1 MGHTTAGMVYFLLF
15 LFFRKISNKY
25 KKLILFK
32 GGNMILNG
40 KTVDLKEEISVE
52 QLLKDYDLN
61 PQKVVVEVNME
72 ILDDEVYST
81 YLLKNEDTVEVISF
95 VGGG

>member
-1 MGHTTAGMVYFLLF
+1 
-15 LFFRKISNKY
+15 
-25 KKLILFK
+25 
-32 GGNMILNG
+32 MILNG
-40 KTVDLKEEISVE
+40 KTIDLKEDISGE

>member
-1 MGHTTAGMVYFLLF
+1 
-15 LFFRKISNKY
+15 
-25 KKLILFK
+25 
-32 GGNMILNG
+32 MILNG
-40 KTVDLKEEISVE
+40 KTIDLKEDISVKD
-52 QLLKDYDLN
+52 LLENYDLN

-95 VGGG
+95 VGGGWFEDILKWDSDRKRGKLHSL

>member
-1 MGHTTAGMVYFLLF
+1 
-15 LFFRKISNKY
+15 
-25 KKLILFK
+25 
-32 GGNMILNG
+32 MILNG
-40 KTVDLKEEISVE
+40 KTVDLKEDISVKD
-52 QLLKDYDLN
+52 LLENYDLN

-95 VGGG
+95 VGGGWFVDILKWVSDRNWGNLHCL

>member
-1 MGHTTAGMVYFLLF
+1 
-15 LFFRKISNKY
+15 
-25 KKLILFK
+25 
-32 GGNMILNG
+32 MILNG
-40 KTVDLKEEISVE
+40 KTIDLKEDISVE

-95 VGGG
+95 VGGGWFEYILKWNSNRNWGKLHSL

>member
-1 MGHTTAGMVYFLLF
+1 
-15 LFFRKISNKY
+15 
-25 KKLILFK
+25 
-32 GGNMILNG
+32 MILNG

-61 PQKVVVEVNME
+61 PQKVDVEVNME

>member
-1 MGHTTAGMVYFLLF
+1 
-15 LFFRKISNKY
+15 
-25 KKLILFK
+25 
-32 GGNMILNG
+32 MILNG

-61 PQKVVVEVNME
+61 PQKVVGEVNME

>member
-1 MGHTTAGMVYFLLF
+1 
-15 LFFRKISNKY
+15 
-25 KKLILFK
+25 
-32 GGNMILNG
+32 MILNG
-40 KTVDLKEEISVE
+40 KTIDLKEDIYVE

>member
-1 MGHTTAGMVYFLLF
+1 
-15 LFFRKISNKY
+15 
-25 KKLILFK
+25 
-32 GGNMILNG
+32 MILHG
-40 KTVDLKEEISVE
+40 KTIDLKEDISVE

>member
-1 MGHTTAGMVYFLLF
+1 
-15 LFFRKISNKY
+15 
-25 KKLILFK
+25 
-32 GGNMILNG
+32 MILNG
-40 KTVDLKEEISVE
+40 KTVALKEDISVKD
-52 QLLKDYDLN
+52 LLENYDLN

>member
-1 MGHTTAGMVYFLLF
+1 
-15 LFFRKISNKY
+15 
-25 KKLILFK
+25 
-32 GGNMILNG
+32 MILNG
-40 KTVDLKEEISVE
+40 KTIDLKEDISVE

-95 VGGG
+95 VRGG

>member
-1 MGHTTAGMVYFLLF
+1 
-15 LFFRKISNKY
+15 
-25 KKLILFK
+25 
-32 GGNMILNG
+32 MILNG
-40 KTVDLKEEISVE
+40 KTVDLKEDISVKD
-52 QLLKDYDLN
+52 LLENYDLN

-81 YLLKNEDTVEVISF
+81 YLLKNEVTVEVISV

>member
-1 MGHTTAGMVYFLLF
+1 
-15 LFFRKISNKY
+15 
-25 KKLILFK
+25 
-32 GGNMILNG
+32 MILNG

-61 PQKVVVEVNME
+61 PQKVVVEVNMQ

>member
-25 KKLILFK
+25 
-32 GGNMILNG
+32 NG
-40 KTVDLKEEISVE
+40 KTIDLKEDISVE

>member
-1 MGHTTAGMVYFLLF
+1 
-15 LFFRKISNKY
+15 
-25 KKLILFK
+25 
-32 GGNMILNG
+32 MILNG
-40 KTVDLKEEISVE
+40 KTIDLLEDISVE

>member
-1 MGHTTAGMVYFLLF
+1 
-15 LFFRKISNKY
+15 
-25 KKLILFK
+25 
-32 GGNMILNG
+32 MILNG
-40 KTVDLKEEISVE
+40 KTIDLKEDISVE

-61 PQKVVVEVNME
+61 PQTVVVEVNME

>member
-1 MGHTTAGMVYFLLF
+1 
-15 LFFRKISNKY
+15 
-25 KKLILFK
+25 
-32 GGNMILNG
+32 MILNG
-40 KTVDLKEEISVE
+40 KTIDLKEDISVE

-72 ILDDEVYST
+72 ILDDEVYSK

>member
-1 MGHTTAGMVYFLLF
+1 
-15 LFFRKISNKY
+15 
-25 KKLILFK
+25 
-32 GGNMILNG
+32 MILNG
-40 KTVDLKEEISVE
+40 KTVDLKEDVSVKD
-52 QLLKDYDLN
+52 LLENYDLN

-95 VGGG
+95 VGGGWFEDILKWDSDRNRGKLHSL

>member
-1 MGHTTAGMVYFLLF
+1 
-15 LFFRKISNKY
+15 
-25 KKLILFK
+25 
-32 GGNMILNG
+32 MILNG
-40 KTVDLKEEISVE
+40 KTVDLKEDTSVE

>member
-1 MGHTTAGMVYFLLF
+1 
-15 LFFRKISNKY
+15 
-25 KKLILFK
+25 
-32 GGNMILNG
+32 MILNG
-40 KTVDLKEEISVE
+40 KTIDLKEDISVE

-81 YLLKNEDTVEVISF
+81 YLLKNEDTIEVISF

>member
-1 MGHTTAGMVYFLLF
+1 
-15 LFFRKISNKY
+15 
-25 KKLILFK
+25 
-32 GGNMILNG
+32 MILNG
-40 KTVDLKEEISVE
+40 KTIDLKEDISVE

-95 VGGG
+95 VEGG

>member
-1 MGHTTAGMVYFLLF
+1 
-15 LFFRKISNKY
+15 
-25 KKLILFK
+25 
-32 GGNMILNG
+32 MILNG
-40 KTVDLKEEISVE
+40 KTIDLKEDISVE

-72 ILDDEVYST
+72 ILDDEVYSP

>member
-1 MGHTTAGMVYFLLF
+1 
-15 LFFRKISNKY
+15 
-25 KKLILFK
+25 
-32 GGNMILNG
+32 MILNG
-40 KTVDLKEEISVE
+40 KTIDLKEDISVE

-72 ILDDEVYST
+72 ILDAEVYST
-81 YLLKNEDTVEVISF
+81 DLLKNEDTVEVISF

>member
-1 MGHTTAGMVYFLLF
+1 
-15 LFFRKISNKY
+15 
-25 KKLILFK
+25 
-32 GGNMILNG
+32 MILNG
-40 KTVDLKEEISVE
+40 KTIDLKEDISVE

-81 YLLKNEDTVEVISF
+81 YLLYSRSYKLCWGWLI
-95 VGGG
+95 

>member
-1 MGHTTAGMVYFLLF
+1 
-15 LFFRKISNKY
+15 
-25 KKLILFK
+25 
-32 GGNMILNG
+32 MILNG
-40 KTVDLKEEISVE
+40 KTIDLKEEISVE

>member
-1 MGHTTAGMVYFLLF
+1 
-15 LFFRKISNKY
+15 
-25 KKLILFK
+25 
-32 GGNMILNG
+32 MILNG
-40 KTVDLKEEISVE
+40 KTVDLKEDISVE

-95 VGGG
+95 VGGGWFEDILKWDSDRNRGKLHSL

>member
-1 MGHTTAGMVYFLLF
+1 
-15 LFFRKISNKY
+15 
-25 KKLILFK
+25 
-32 GGNMILNG
+32 MILNG

-81 YLLKNEDTVEVISF
+81 YLLKNEDTVEVISCAVF
-95 VGGG
+95 LNFCLNFI

>member
-1 MGHTTAGMVYFLLF
+1 
-15 LFFRKISNKY
+15 
-25 KKLILFK
+25 
-32 GGNMILNG
+32 MILNG
-40 KTVDLKEEISVE
+40 KTIDLKEDISEE

>member
-1 MGHTTAGMVYFLLF
+1 
-15 LFFRKISNKY
+15 
-25 KKLILFK
+25 
-32 GGNMILNG
+32 MIING
-40 KTVDLKEEISVE
+40 KTVDLKEDISVKD
-52 QLLKDYDLN
+52 LLENYDLN

>member
-1 MGHTTAGMVYFLLF
+1 
-15 LFFRKISNKY
+15 
-25 KKLILFK
+25 
-32 GGNMILNG
+32 MILNG
-40 KTVDLKEEISVE
+40 KTIDLKEDISVE

-81 YLLKNEDTVEVISF
+81 YLLKNEDTVEVISC
-95 VGGG
+95 VGGGWFEDILKWNSNRNWGKLHSL

>member
-1 MGHTTAGMVYFLLF
+1 
-15 LFFRKISNKY
+15 
-25 KKLILFK
+25 
-32 GGNMILNG
+32 MILNG
-40 KTVDLKEEISVE
+40 KTIDLKEEISVE
-52 QLLKDYDLN
+52 QRLKDYDLN